1 MISEPGV
8 RQGGARPVPSIG
20 EALRSAREGQGATID
35 EAAAA
40 TRIRPV
46 HLEALERDELGSAG
60 GAVYAKGFLRQYASY
75 LGLDPAPLLE
85 AYQEQKG
92 EAAKPPVLQGGLRP
106 IEAGFGGFGRKRRG
120 PNWTML
126 GSLAAAAVVVAG
138 LISLLSARSGGEPE
152 PIVAQPSTTLR
163 IAVQGRAAAPA
174 RPRRAPAGVRLVLK
188 WEGDSWVSV
197 RLDGELEFQGTVEK
211 GERRTYSA
219 KRRVDLVLG
228 NAGAV
233 ITNLNGRNL
242 GPAGPPGQVTR
253 RAYTPKG
260 QVSASG

>member
-1 MISEPGV
+1 
-8 RQGGARPVPSIG
+8 VPSIG

-85 AYQEQKG
+85 AYQEHQG

-106 IEAGFGGFGRKRRG
+106 IEAGFGGFGRRRG
-120 PNWTML
+120 PNWMML
-126 GSLAAAAVVVAG
+126 GSLVAAAVVVAG
-138 LISLLSARSGGEPE
+138 LVSLLSARGAGEPE
-152 PIVAQPSTTLR
+152 PAVALPSTTLR
-163 IAVQGRAAAPA
+163 VAVQGRAAAPA
-174 RPRRAPAGVRLVLK
+174 RTRRAPAGVRLVLK
-188 WEGDSWVSV
+188 WTDDSWISV
-197 RLDGELEFQGTVEK
+197 RLDGELEFQGTVEG

-219 KRRVDLVLG
+219 RKRVDLVLG

-233 ITNLNGRNL
+233 TANLNGRDL

-260 QVSASG
+260 QVTASD